1 VSFLNAEGRSCKV
14 TVHFTALPLV
24 TPLYFTPPPHA
35 AQVSFLNA
43 EGRSCKVI
51 VYFLTC
57 ASVEFHSLVL
67 QRLPQ
72 LKGLQV
78 AALHGKLKQVGCL
91 LV

>member
-1 VSFLNAEGRSCKV
+1 
-14 TVHFTALPLV
+14 
-24 TPLYFTPPPHA
+24 
-35 AQVSFLNA
+35 VSFLNA